1 MNEPQK
7 NLLVIDTESGG
18 LDPNHQSILSLGAT
32 TLPTT
37 SAREFEVVVREEE
50 IVAEAE
56 ALSVNKF
63 SVDWITAN
71 GKSPREAVRLFEEF
85 LSDCFTNDVQVVIG
99 GHNTWFDV
107 AFLKR
112 LYRLAERKF
121 PKQLSHRLIDTS
133 SIIQFL
139 RYSGKISLKTGSSDE
154 VFRYFDIEVQDS
166 ERHTALGDARA
177 TAKLIEK
184 LSEFVK

>member
-1 MNEPQK
+1 MNEA

-32 TLPTT
+32 TLPMKKEQ
-37 SAREFEVVVREEE
+37 EFEVIVRESQ
-50 IVAEAE
+50 ISAEPE
-56 ALSVNKF
+56 ALKVNKM
-63 SVDWITAN
+63 SLEWIKEN
-71 GKSPREAVRLFEEF
+71 GKSPREAVRLFEDF
-85 LSDCFTNDVQVVIG
+85 LLSCFPSENEKVVIA

-112 LYRLAERKF
+112 LYRLADSPF
-121 PKQLSHRLIDTS
+121 PRRLSHRLIDTS